1 MGTWVKNNNKKLEKP
16 NQQINSWCEGPSTQ
30 TITRKLRYMS
40 SLKITNPIVIAPS
53 GKDLEE
59 LSEKWFML
67 KQLNEDMN
75 VLQNDKNLDEIKS
88 IKNIKIK
95 FSKENFSSKVSLE

>member
-1 MGTWVKNNNKKLEKP
+1 
-16 NQQINSWCEGPSTQ
+16 
-30 TITRKLRYMS
+30 
-40 SLKITNPIVIAPS
+40 
-53 GKDLEE
+53 
-59 LSEKWFML
+59 ML

-75 VLQNDKNLDEIKS
+75 ALQNDKNLDEIKS